1 MAITARI
8 SSGTTVGGVAIRQS
22 TRSSV
27 VSQRFDPKPNVS
39 LSEVSGVSTTGVQD
53 GFTLIFNSET
63 GLFEAQSPSDLTGTI
78 TEITGG
84 TF

>member
-8 SSGTTVGGVAIRQS
+8 SSGTTIGGASIRQA
-22 TRSSV
+22 TRSTV

-39 LSEVSGVSTTGVQD
+39 LNEVNGVTTVGAQN
-53 GFTLIFNSET
+53 GYALIYDSAIDQFKP
-63 GLFEAQSPSDLTGTI
+63 EAIEAATTI
-78 TEITGG
+78 LQLTGG

>member
-8 SSGTTVGGVAIRQS
+8 SSGTTVGGAAIRQS

-39 LSEVSGVSTTGVQD
+39 LSEVSGVTTTGAQD
-53 GFTLIFNSET
+53 GYALVYDSAT
-63 GLFEAQSPSDLTGTI
+63 GQFKPEAIEAVTTI
-78 TEITGG
+78 PQLTGG

>member
-8 SSGTTVGGVAIRQS
+8 SSGTTIGGAAIRQR

-39 LSEVSGVSTTGVQD
+39 LNEVNGVTTVGVQD
-53 GFTLIFNSET
+53 GFALVFDSDT
-63 GLFEAQSPSDLTGTI
+63 GLFEPQPLSNVTI
-78 TEITGG
+78 TSIAGG

>member
-8 SSGTTVGGVAIRQS
+8 SSGATIGGAAIRQS

-39 LSEVSGVSTTGVQD
+39 LNEVNGVTTVGVQD
-53 GFTLIFNSET
+53 GFALVFDSDT
-63 GLFEAQSPSDLTGTI
+63 GLFEPQPLSNVAI
-78 TEITGG
+78 TQLTGG

>member
-8 SSGTTVGGVAIRQS
+8 SSGTTIGGAAIQQR
-22 TRSSV
+22 TRSTV

-39 LSEVSGVSTTGVQD
+39 FNEVNGVTTVGAQDGYTLVFNSTTNIWEPQS
-53 GFTLIFNSET
+53 I
-63 GLFEAQSPSDLTGTI
+63 EAATTI
-78 TEITGG
+78 QQITGG

>member
-8 SSGTTVGGVAIRQS
+8 SSGTTIGGAAIRQS

-39 LSEVSGVSTTGVQD
+39 LNEVNGVTTVGAQNGYALVFD
-53 GFTLIFNSET
+53 SAT
-63 GLFEAQSPSDLTGTI
+63 GQFKPEAIEAATTI
-78 TEITGG
+78 TQLTGG

>member
-8 SSGTTVGGVAIRQS
+8 SSGTTIGGAAIQQR
-22 TRSSV
+22 TRSTV

-39 LSEVSGVSTTGVQD
+39 LNEITGLTITGAQD
-53 GFTLIFNSET
+53 GYALVYDSVT
-63 GLFEAQSPSDLTGTI
+63 GQFKPESIEAVATI
-78 TEITGG
+78 QQITGG